1 MEKNGIYLSG
11 KGKKQFIQEF
21 ERKLYQKIQIDGCDR
36 TYDFVIKSEI
46 QKLKKFIE
54 TGEKYKPYKYVWK
67 AKMFVILVY
76 DVKAKRNNK
85 ILKTCRK
92 YLRHVQKSVFEG
104 NLTEAK
110 LKRLKNELKKISNE
124 KEDSIIIYRFETLKY
139 SSKEVLGT
147 YEEDSVFL

>member
-1 MEKNGIYLSG
+1 
-11 KGKKQFIQEF
+11 
-21 ERKLYQKIQIDGCDR
+21 
-36 TYDFVIKSEI
+36 
-46 QKLKKFIE
+46 
-54 TGEKYKPYKYVWK
+54 
-67 AKMFVILVY
+67 MFVILVY

-85 ILKTCRK
+85 ILKTTARR
-92 YLRHVQKSVFEG
+92 YYVQKSVFEG

>member
-1 MEKNGIYLSG
+1 
-11 KGKKQFIQEF
+11 
-21 ERKLYQKIQIDGCDR
+21 
-36 TYDFVIKSEI
+36 
-46 QKLKKFIE
+46 
-54 TGEKYKPYKYVWK
+54 
-67 AKMFVILVY
+67 MFVILVY
-76 DVKAKRNNK
+76 DVKTKRNNK
-85 ILKTCRK
+85 ILKKCRK

-147 YEEDSVFL
+147 YEEDSNFL

>member
-1 MEKNGIYLSG
+1 
-11 KGKKQFIQEF
+11 
-21 ERKLYQKIQIDGCDR
+21 
-36 TYDFVIKSEI
+36 
-46 QKLKKFIE
+46 
-54 TGEKYKPYKYVWK
+54 
-67 AKMFVILVY
+67 MFVILVY

-92 YLRHVQKSVFEG
+92 YLRHVQKSVF
-104 NLTEAK
+104 
-110 LKRLKNELKKISNE
+110 ELKKISNE

>member
-1 MEKNGIYLSG
+1 
-11 KGKKQFIQEF
+11 
-21 ERKLYQKIQIDGCDR
+21 
-36 TYDFVIKSEI
+36 
-46 QKLKKFIE
+46 
-54 TGEKYKPYKYVWK
+54 
-67 AKMFVILVY
+67 MFVILVY

-147 YEEDSVFL
+147 YEEDSNFL

>member
-1 MEKNGIYLSG
+1 
-11 KGKKQFIQEF
+11 
-21 ERKLYQKIQIDGCDR
+21 
-36 TYDFVIKSEI
+36 
-46 QKLKKFIE
+46 
-54 TGEKYKPYKYVWK
+54 
-67 AKMFVILVY
+67 MFVILVY
-76 DVKAKRNNK
+76 DVKTKRNNK

-147 YEEDSVFL
+147 YEEDRVFL